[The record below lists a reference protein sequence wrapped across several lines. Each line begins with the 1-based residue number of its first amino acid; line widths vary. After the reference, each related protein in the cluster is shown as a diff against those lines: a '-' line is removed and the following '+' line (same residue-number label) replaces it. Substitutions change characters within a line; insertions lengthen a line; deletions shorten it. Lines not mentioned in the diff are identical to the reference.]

1 MANPKITFIGAGSA
15 VFMKN
20 IVGDILQ
27 RPALAGATIRLMDI
41 NPTRLEESEIIARKL
56 IATLGVP
63 ATVETFSNQRQAL
76 DGTNF
81 VVVCFQIGGYE
92 PSTVIDFDVP
102 KKYNLRQTIAD
113 TLGVGGIMRGL
124 RTVPHLWSI
133 CEDMLQVAPDAIML
147 QYVNPMAINTWAI
160 SEKYPSIKQ
169 VGLCHSVQGT
179 AMELAH
185 DLDIPYE
192 DIRYRSAGINHM
204 AFYLKF
210 EHRQPDGSY
219 KDLYPALHRAY
230 AEGRAPKPTWNPRCP
245 NKVRYEMMTRLG
257 YFVTE
262 SSEHFAEYTP
272 YFIKEGRE
280 DIIEKF
286 GIPLDEYPKRCVEQ
300 IAKWKQTSEDYRKAD
315 RIEVKQSKEYA
326 SSIVNSVWTGEP
338 SVIYGNLRNNGV
350 ITNLPSNAAVEVACL
365 RRPGPHARRAAGLR
379 QVDRALAAEVVLAAV
394 AREVPLVRSPAELG
408 RLASLAH
415 EAVDRPG
422 VHELARHLRAVR
434 HLRVALRDVDDL
446 DPERLRERCPL
457 LALLRVARFVAGVLG
472 DVQQRLLHEV
482 RHEPRV
488 RAVRDD
494 RGRPVAP
501 GLAQLEHLLAQRI
514 VRAPARGDV
523 RVGVTARPRL
533 DAGVEVQRAFLV
545 AELDQR
551 DARDV
556 DRQVQHEIATA
567 DQRLEDV
574 TVVVDDRKADVI
586 GSD

>member
-1 MANPKITFIGAGSA
+1 MANPRITFIGAGSS

-63 ATVETFSNQRQAL
+63 AAVETFSDQRKAL

-102 KKYNLRQTIAD
+102 RKYNLRQTIAD

-133 CEDMLQVAPDAIML
+133 CEDMLAVAPDAIML

-160 SEKYPSIKQ
+160 AEKYPTIKQ

-185 DLDIPYE
+185 DLDIAYE

-219 KDLYPALHRAY
+219 RDLYPDLIRAY
-230 AEGRAPKPTWNPRCP
+230 REGRAPKPGWNPRCP
-245 NKVRYEMMTRLG
+245 NKVRYEMLTRLG

-280 DIIEKF
+280 DLIEKY

-300 IAKWKQTSEDYRKAD
+300 IEAWKKTSEQYRTAD
-315 RIEVKQSKEYA
+315 RIMVKPSKEYA

-350 ITNLPSNAAVEVACL
+350 ITSLPDNAAVEVPCL
-365 RRPGPHARRAAGLR
+365 VDDNGLQPTYIGELPPQLTALIR
-379 QVDRALAAEVVLAAV
+379 TNINVQELTVRALVDENPEHIYHAAMM
-394 AREVPLVRSPAELG
+394 
-408 RLASLAH
+408 
-415 EAVDRPG
+415 
-422 VHELARHLRAVR
+422 
-434 HLRVALRDVDDL
+434 
-446 DPERLRERCPL
+446 DP
-457 LALLRVARFVAGVLG
+457 
-472 DVQQRLLHEV
+472 H
-482 RHEPRV
+482 
-488 RAVRDD
+488 
-494 RGRPVAP
+494 
-501 GLAQLEHLLAQRI
+501 
-514 VRAPARGDV
+514 
-523 RVGVTARPRL
+523 TA
-533 DAGVEVQRAFLV
+533 
-545 AELDQR
+545 AELDLDQIWSLVG
-551 DARDV
+551 DLIVAHGPMLPEWARRPR
-556 DRQVQHEIATA
+556 RQ
-567 DQRLEDV
+567 DQ
-574 TVVVDDRKADVI
+574 A
-586 GSD
+586 

>member
-41 NPTRLEESEIIARKL
+41 NPTRLEESEVIAKKL

-63 ATVETFSNQRQAL
+63 ATVETYLDQKKAL

-133 CEDMLQVAPDAIML
+133 CEDMLEVAPEAIML

-160 SEKYPSIKQ
+160 SEKYPTIKQ

-179 AMELAH
+179 AHELAN
-185 DLDIPYE
+185 DLGIPYE
-192 DIRYRSAGINHM
+192 EIRYRSAGINHM

-219 KDLYPALHRAY
+219 RDLYPDLVRAY
-230 AEGRAPKPTWNPRCP
+230 REGRAPKPTWNPRCP
-245 NKVRYEMMTRLG
+245 NKVRYEMLTRLG

-280 DIIEKF
+280 DLIEKF

-300 IAKWKQTSEDYRKAD
+300 IARWKQTSEDYRKAD

-350 ITNLPSNAAVEVACL
+350 ITNLPHNAAVEVPCL
-365 RRPGPHARRAAGLR
+365 VDDNGLQPTYIGDLPPQLTALIR
-379 QVDRALAAEVVLAAV
+379 TNINVQELTVRALMEENREHVYHAAMMDPHTAAELDL
-394 AREVPLVRSPAELG
+394 EQIWNL
-408 RLASLAH
+408 
-415 EAVDRPG
+415 
-422 VHELARHLRAVR
+422 
-434 HLRVALRDVDDL
+434 VDDL
-446 DPERLRERCPL
+446 TEAHGSMLPEWARLSRKQ
-457 LALLRVARFVAGVLG
+457 RVA
-472 DVQQRLLHEV
+472 
-482 RHEPRV
+482 
-488 RAVRDD
+488 
-494 RGRPVAP
+494 
-501 GLAQLEHLLAQRI
+501 
-514 VRAPARGDV
+514 
-523 RVGVTARPRL
+523 
-533 DAGVEVQRAFLV
+533 
-545 AELDQR
+545 
-551 DARDV
+551 
-556 DRQVQHEIATA
+556 
-567 DQRLEDV
+567 
-574 TVVVDDRKADVI
+574 
-586 GSD
+586 